1 MPDISSKKISKNF
14 ASLLAILFT
23 DGSVSPKKKNSWR
36 IYFLNSS
43 EKLIQVF
50 RDCIVDVFELD
61 KERVRMSKS
70 KNGFYVVVV
79 NSKEIGSYLVSR
91 FGTFRTLRYKNG
103 ELPEARLPVDQLIA
117 SNVVRE
123 FLKVAFSCDGGL
135 CFYPAYREGA
145 RGGTRWLIRTVF
157 LACHHTQLREDYM
170 SLLQFLGI
178 QARNVIA
185 DGKIKIEDEKNIR
198 KFQEFIGFVDGV
210 RVTKHSKFW
219 REYKKQNLLDLMI
232 ISYENPSRIYNLS
245 KFNRD
250 KDIVRPLRRRRE
262 TDRNALSFPLIVESN
277 KSEIPL
283 YSTP

>member
-1 MPDISSKKISKNF
+1 MPDISSGKISKNF

-50 RDCIVDVFELD
+50 RDCIVDTFELNE
-61 KERVRMSKS
+61 KRIRMSK
-70 KNGFYVVVV
+70 KDGFYVAVV
-79 NSKEIGSYLVSR
+79 NSKEIGNYLVSR

-103 ELPEARLPVDQLIA
+103 ELPEARLPVDQLTA

-123 FLKVAFSCDGGL
+123 FLRVAFSCDGGL
-135 CFYPAYREGA
+135 CFYPAHREGA
-145 RGGTRWLIRTVF
+145 RGGTRWLIRTIF
-157 LACHHTQLREDYM
+157 LACHHAQLREDYM
-170 SLLQFLGI
+170 FLLRSLGI

-198 KFQEFIGFVDGV
+198 KFQELIGFVEGV
-210 RVTKHSKFW
+210 RVTKHSRFW
-219 REYKKQNLLDLMI
+219 REYEKQILLDLMI
-232 ISYENPSRIYNLS
+232 ISYDNPSYIYNLS
-245 KFNRD
+245 KFDRD

-262 TDRNALSFPLIVESN
+262 TDRNALSLPLIAESN